1 MTDIPES
8 QYIAC
13 TLSPEHIEALSVL
26 INKEKSEFRDISII
40 TDPNTVMLFS
50 IEPEVIPEDSIWAV
64 LEIPYSTNMC
74 NFYTEFSKAL
84 REEYTIT
91 GCGEK
96 KG

>member
-1 MTDIPES
+1 MTDIPEP
-8 QYIAC
+8 QYISC
-13 TLSPEHIEALSVL
+13 ILSFEHLEAISEL
-26 INKEKSEFRDISII
+26 INKEDSEFRNISII
-40 TDPNTVMLFS
+40 TDPNTAMLFS
-50 IEPEVIPEDSIWAV
+50 IEPEIIPKNNIWAV